1 VTPVVLRGRRV
12 TLRPIRADELDV
24 VYAGLLAHAG
34 DTPFRPNRARLRR
47 RIEQSG
53 LLTRGR
59 LMLGIDVDGRLVG
72 DIAARQSPDALPP
85 GVFDVG
91 IDLFD
96 PADRGRGYGTEAV
109 ALLTDHLFAEL
120 GAARVQGSTEV
131 SNTAMRRVFER
142 LGFVEEGVM
151 RAFMPRADGARDD
164 YVLYARTIDGPPD
177 VRAV

>member
-12 TLRPIRADELDV
+12 TLRPIRADELEV
-24 VYAGLLAHAG
+24 LYQGLLAHSE

-53 LLTRGR
+53 HLTRGR
-59 LMLGIDVDGRLVG
+59 LALGIDVGGRLVG
-72 DIAARQSPDALPP
+72 DIAARQSPDSLPP

-120 GAARVQGSTEV
+120 GAARVQGSTAV
-131 SNTAMRRVFER
+131 SNIAMRRVFER

-151 RAFMPRADGARDD
+151 SAFMPRSDGGRDD
-164 YVLYARTIDGPPD
+164 YVLYARTIDGPREA
-177 VRAV
+177 RAV